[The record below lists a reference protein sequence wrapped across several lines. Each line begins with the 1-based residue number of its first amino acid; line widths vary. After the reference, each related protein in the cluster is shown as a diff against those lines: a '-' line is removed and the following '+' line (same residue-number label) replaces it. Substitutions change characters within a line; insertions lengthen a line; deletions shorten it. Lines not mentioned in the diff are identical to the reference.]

1 VVALIFA
8 CSVFLYLRFPG
19 ILWYTHTDL
28 IYLCLALV
36 MRSTAIRR
44 KASDMALRSDELHYN
59 LQHLHG
65 MLTTHEAAKQLD
77 LSYWHFMH
85 LVEAGRI
92 PGIRVVDRWL
102 FSPSDLDDYRRSKYG
117 ELEDMARIALE
128 HPAVDLTE
136 KQETICRYL
145 ANSERPSE
153 IARKLQQSRQAV
165 HSQIT
170 LIREKVSRVSPKKA
184 TPAQAAPEMHY
195 SLHDDTTHAKKGP
208 IPFRRK
214 K

>member
-1 VVALIFA
+1 MSL
-8 CSVFLYLRFPG
+8 PG
-19 ILWYTHTDL
+19 TCEEKYG
-28 IYLCLALV
+28 
-36 MRSTAIRR
+36 TATLR

-102 FSPSDLDDYRRSKYG
+102 FSPGDLDEYRRSRYG
-117 ELEDMARIALE
+117 ELEDMAKTALE

-145 ANSERPSE
+145 VNSERPSQ

-170 LIREKVSRVSPKKA
+170 LIREKVLRTQSPKSFKNQAAA
-184 TPAQAAPEMHY
+184 TQSSSDEKPPAQ
-195 SLHDDTTHAKKGP
+195 SV
-208 IPFRRK
+208 
-214 K
+214 

>member
-1 VVALIFA
+1 MQ
-8 CSVFLYLRFPG
+8 SR
-19 ILWYTHTDL
+19 
-28 IYLCLALV
+28 
-36 MRSTAIRR
+36 TAIRR
-44 KASDMALRSDELHYN
+44 KASAMALRSDELHRN
-59 LQHLHG
+59 LQHLNG

-92 PGIRVVDRWL
+92 PGVRVVDRWL
-102 FSPSDLDDYRRSKYG
+102 FSPVDLDDYRRSKYG
-117 ELEDMARIALE
+117 ELEDMAKTALE
-128 HPAVDLTE
+128 HPAIDLTE

-145 ANSERPSE
+145 VNSQRPSD

-170 LIREKVSRVSPKKA
+170 LIREKVSRIKPKKA
-184 TPAQAAPEMHY
+184 SPQSTSETTVPSRTPRARK
-195 SLHDDTTHAKKGP
+195 SP
-208 IPFRRK
+208 IPLRPSK